1 MNRSVIRRFAAV
13 LEVALLGFAGYTWI
27 AQPAY
32 AAATIS
38 VAPSTNLTNG
48 QTAAVTVSG
57 MSASAPA
64 AGVFLAVTQC
74 GNATSAGTPLTLAA
88 QGDCAGAEGL
98 ADGSLNL
105 GGFAWPGATANVSL
119 TMKQTGIGSNNAKCI
134 MGGTIPCTVVASTAT
149 VAGAYTGA
157 GSVSLTKTISYVAAV
172 TTTTA
177 GATTTTAGAT
187 TTTAGATT
195 TTAGATTTTAGATTT
210 TAGATGPALVAVP
223 GTGLSDGQTI
233 TARLT
238 GMTAAAPAAGVFVA
252 VTQCGNAS
260 KDGVLLATATDKDC
274 VGGEGLTDGTL
285 NLNGFTWPGS
295 SKDVPLVLKRIGIGT
310 NGAQCVAAGTIPC
323 TIVAATA
330 AVTGSYTG
338 SGSFSLTAPIS
349 YAGGAGT
356 TTTTPVVTPTTPT
369 TPTGKS
375 QVPVVAV
382 LGARVTSPANALP
395 RTGGSPWP
403 LIFLG
408 LAALD
413 AGWLLVTGSTPS
425 RRWMRRQRQAA

>member
-88 QGDCAGAEGL
+88 QGDCAGA
-98 ADGSLNL
+98 
-105 GGFAWPGATANVSL
+105 
-119 TMKQTGIGSNNAKCI
+119 
-134 MGGTIPCTVVASTAT
+134 
-149 VAGAYTGA
+149 YTGA

-177 GATTTTAGAT
+177 GATTTTTGAT
-187 TTTAGATT
+187 TTTTGATTTTTGATT